1 MDDLHPK
8 DHAEAVALFR
18 SEVIGAL
25 TRRDLARGE
34 LRAELTALSRT
45 PFRPPAAKRTRTFSV
60 TSLERWYYAY
70 RARGLAGLRPE
81 ARSDRG
87 RGRDLAP
94 TLRALLLDIR
104 REQPSASV
112 PLILRTLVADG
123 RLARGTVSAS
133 TVRRLYA
140 EHGLDRIPMRD
151 GASPKTRLRWQAE
164 RPNALWHADVCHLAP
179 IVVGDRRLPVRVHG
193 ILDDASRYVIALEAH
208 STERE
213 IDMLGILVRA
223 VRRHSTPDALY
234 LDNGSTYRGDLL
246 RLACA
251 RLGTTVLHAK
261 PYDPEARGKMERFW
275 KTLRG
280 GCTDFLGAVASL
292 HDINV
297 RLSAFLDQHYH
308 RAPHASLLGR
318 APGVVYA
325 EGARTAEAIDE
336 TTLRDALT
344 ARVRR
349 RVRRDT
355 TVTLEG
361 TDWELDQ
368 GFLAGRLVMVARC
381 LIDVGEAPWVEYQGK
396 RFPLHAVDPVR
407 NAHRKRPPRR
417 TAVEAKLPGA
427 ARVHFDPAGAL
438 LDRAVGRPPRGQET
452 T

>member
-34 LRAELTALSRT
+34 LHAELTALSQKHY
-45 PFRPPAAKRTRTFSV
+45 RPPQAKRTRTFSV

-70 RARGLAGLRPE
+70 LSRGLAGLRPE

-94 TLRALLLDIR
+94 TLRTLLLDIR

-123 RLARGTVSAS
+123 RLARGTVSPS

-164 RPNALWHADVCHLAP
+164 RPGALWHADVCHLAP

-234 LDNGSTYRGDLL
+234 LDNGSTYQGDLL

-251 RLGTTVLHAK
+251 RLGTTVLHAR

-308 RAPHASLLGR
+308 VAPHASLLGR
-318 APGVVYA
+318 APGAVYA
-325 EGARTAEAIDE
+325 EGAKTSEAIDE
-336 TTLRDALT
+336 TKLREALT

-381 LIDVGEAPWVEYQGK
+381 LVDTGDPPWIEYQGK
-396 RFPLHAVDPVR
+396 RYPLHAVDPVR

-417 TAVEAKLPGA
+417 TQVEAKLPGA
-427 ARVHFDPAGAL
+427 ASVHFDPAGAL
-438 LDRAVGRPPRGQET
+438 LDRAVGRTPRGKGAA
-452 T
+452 